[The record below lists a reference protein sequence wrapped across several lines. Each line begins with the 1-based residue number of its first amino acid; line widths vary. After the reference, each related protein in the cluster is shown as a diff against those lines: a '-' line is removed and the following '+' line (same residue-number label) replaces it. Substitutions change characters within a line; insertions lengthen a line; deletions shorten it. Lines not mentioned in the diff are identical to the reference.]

1 MLTDLENSNI
11 KLLGCWMKVGSVFSV
26 KKKRK
31 KEKGMKNTKKSY
43 AWSGFS
49 KIGLQLDK
57 WILLEMTQP

>member
-1 MLTDLENSNI
+1 
-11 KLLGCWMKVGSVFSV
+11 MKVGSVFSV

-49 KIGLQLDK
+49 KIGLQLVR
-57 WILLEMTQP
+57 